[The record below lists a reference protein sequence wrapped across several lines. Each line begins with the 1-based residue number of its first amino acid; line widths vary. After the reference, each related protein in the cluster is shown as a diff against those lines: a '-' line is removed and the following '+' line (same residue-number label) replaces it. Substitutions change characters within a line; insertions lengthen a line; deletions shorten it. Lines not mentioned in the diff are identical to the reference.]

1 MLARVFLLALTAL
14 GSLVGGVSADT
25 DGQTDNGDDFYL
37 DWHPQYGT
45 GLIPAAFEAAV
56 AAELGPYMFNA
67 MFPNTTSLQARDGS
81 NVTELGGCFGCLAT
95 VAKELPCIYYAVKG
109 GGFDSLTKCGVGKP
123 DLCEC
128 VDCLP
133 SVVSRYISGYCDS
146 DAGNDQPV
154 TTELVHDS
162 FVKTPDL
169 EAKAFLGTLTNDDV
183 DTIKRVVTAVQPTA
197 QPQKRDDQRVGCVF
211 GSPGCSGCQGCCLG
225 PCLFGSC
232 IGICA

>member
-1 MLARVFLLALTAL
+1 
-14 GSLVGGVSADT
+14 
-25 DGQTDNGDDFYL
+25 
-37 DWHPQYGT
+37 
-45 GLIPAAFEAAV
+45 
-56 AAELGPYMFNA
+56 MFNA
-67 MFPNTTSLQARDGS
+67 MFPNTTWLQARDGS

-123 DLCEC
+123 DVSDRLHRTLIVQLCEC

-162 FVKTPDL
+162 FVKIPDL
-169 EAKAFLGTLTNDDV
+169 EAKAFLVRCGTL
-183 DTIKRVVTAVQPTA
+183 R
-197 QPQKRDDQRVGCVF
+197 C
-211 GSPGCSGCQGCCLG
+211 
-225 PCLFGSC
+225 
-232 IGICA
+232 